1 MATVEEQTLDFDAR
15 VLAKAIIDTTNEINR
30 LREQIVKYQ
39 YNYKLKIAK
48 LVTLQGK
55 REAAIEEEKDQQEE
69 EQQESDQDSASE

>member
-15 VLAKAIIDTTNEINR
+15 VLAKAIIDATDEINR

-55 REAAIEEEKDQQEE
+55 RKAATEEKDEE
-69 EQQESDQDSASE
+69 DPDSASE